1 MSTGRSDA
9 LVLFGATGDLARKQ
23 LFPAIFGLASKG
35 LLDGVAIV
43 GVASRQWDERELRAY
58 ARTSIEAAG
67 SFDEAVWERLAPMI
81 RYVSGDY
88 RDLSTFAELSKAL
101 TGASRPLIYLA
112 IPPNLFDEVIV
123 GLTRYGLERCARVVL
138 EKPFGRDLRSAIEL
152 NELLLATFPEE
163 DIFRIDHF
171 LGKEPVENLL
181 ITRFA
186 NSMLEP
192 IWNRNFVSHVQI
204 TMVELFGAEERGAFY
219 DSVGAIRD
227 VLQNHLLVL
236 VALLAMEPPLAA
248 TADALR
254 DEYIKLFRQVRTVD
268 PLDTVRGQYLGYV
281 DQPGVRPGSNQETF
295 VAVKLFVESWRWAG
309 IPWLIRTGKR
319 LATTATEA
327 VVEFNGPP
335 RLLFTPDDALP
346 PHPNHI
352 RVLLGTRDRATLSI
366 EAKVPGDRLVSRPVD
381 LVVDYESTL
390 GPREPAYQ
398 RLLDDAMDG
407 DNRRFARADAVIEQ
421 WRIVSRILDME
432 APVHLYPPRSWGPG
446 EADRLAA
453 PYGGWHDP
461 QPAGAESSLPALG
474 AR

>member
-1 MSTGRSDA
+1 MSTGRSDV

-35 LLDGVAIV
+35 LLDGVPIV
-43 GVASRQWDERELRAY
+43 GVASRQWDEGDLRDF
-58 ARTSIEAAG
+58 ARKAIEAAG
-67 SFDEAVWERLAPMI
+67 TFDEAVWERLAPML

-88 RDLSTFAELSKAL
+88 RDPSTFTELAEAL
-101 TGASRPLIYLA
+101 PGACRPLFYLA
-112 IPPNLFDEVIV
+112 IPPNLFEEVIL
-123 GLTRYGLERCARVVL
+123 GLTKQGLDRCARVVL

-152 NELLLATFPEE
+152 NELLRSTFPEE

-186 NSMLEP
+186 NSMLDP

-204 TMVELFGAEERGAFY
+204 TMAESFGVEDRGAFY
-219 DSVGAIRD
+219 DSVGATRD

-268 PLDTVRGQYLGYV
+268 PADTVRGQYLGYV
-281 DQPGVRPGSNQETF
+281 DEPGVGPGSNRETF

-309 IPWLIRTGKR
+309 VPWLIRTGKR

-327 VVEFNGPP
+327 VVEFNRPP
-335 RLLFTPDDALP
+335 RLLFTADDAPP

-352 RVLLGTRDRATLSI
+352 RVLLGARDRATLSI

-381 LVVDYESTL
+381 LVVDYESAL

-407 DNRRFARADAVIEQ
+407 DTRRFARADAVVEQ

-432 APVHLYPPRSWGPG
+432 APAHLYRPWSWGPA

-461 QPAGAESSLPALG
+461 QPSGAQPSRAGV
-474 AR
+474 